1 MVEIN
6 CNSFELL
13 NKINVND
20 HIEKKGGFSYLS
32 WPYAVAELRKNFPD
46 AHWETKRF
54 DGFPYLK
61 TPLGYFVEV
70 ECTVNGLTLSQI
82 HPVLDN
88 RNQPIKE
95 PNPMQIN
102 TSIQRATVKAM
113 ALHGL
118 GLYIYAG
125 EDLPLEDEQ
134 SHETNKNPVQIA
146 QQQQVVQT
154 PAKKESYVAK
164 AVQQLK
170 DVEEKRVVTPVS
182 KEELREL
189 FGDDIEIVE
198 VDDEPELNQLIG
210 EAELKRIKGKIQGTK
225 PKDGKDYGTI
235 YKWIADVAGITVKT
249 KDDLPKIP
257 FQKYSEIAK
266 LLDSK
271 VNHFEIAS

>member
-1 MVEIN
+1 MSDKS

-20 HIEKKGGFSYLS
+20 HIEKKGGFNYLS

-46 AHWETKRF
+46 ARWETKRF
-54 DGFPYLK
+54 DGLPYLK

-125 EDLPLEDEQ
+125 EDLPMDEEV
-134 SHETNKNPVQIA
+134 HETNAKPVQS
-146 QQQQVVQT
+146 V
-154 PAKKESYVAK
+154 PAAKPYQKSNYVAN
-164 AVQQLK
+164 AVQKVMEAEKQPHNLSV
-170 DVEEKRVVTPVS
+170 DNPQNTYVGMATDEEI
-182 KEELREL
+182 REI
-189 FGDDIEIVE
+189 FGDIEIV
-198 VDDEPELNQLIG
+198 DATPIDEAQV
-210 EAELKRIKGKIQGTK
+210 KRIKAKC
-225 PKDGKDYGTI
+225 KDTGATTVENYGEL
-235 YKWIADVAGITVKT
+235 YKMIRDQLNIGIKRSADFEGVAVSDFERLCK
-249 KDDLPKIP
+249 
-257 FQKYSEIAK
+257 F
-266 LLDSK
+266 LDSK
-271 VNHFEIAS
+271 KGMFKVA